1 MLKHTLT
8 AAAVAALLT
17 APALAQQPQ
26 KPAPD
31 AMNKQTQS
39 APNGTMSKP
48 NESLKN
54 DSLKGDMAATANQ
67 QSGFIHAQ
75 EANEWRASTLIGA
88 SVYGPD
94 NKSIG
99 DINELLIEKDGR
111 VTAVVVGVGGFLG
124 VGEKRVALPLQS
136 LNVERKDGE
145 IEKITVAHT
154 KEQLNNAPTFA
165 YYKDGQAA
173 TTGMKVNEK
182 AGSAMMPD
190 KADSKMMPDRQ
201 NEQKK

>member
-39 APNGTMSKP
+39 APNGTMSKS
-48 NESLKN
+48 NE
-54 DSLKGDMAATANQ
+54 SLKGDMAATATQ

-75 EANEWRASTLIGA
+75 EANEWRASNLIGA
-88 SVYGPD
+88 AVYGPD
-94 NKSIG
+94 DKSIG

-124 VGEKRVALPLQS
+124 VGEKSVALPLQS

-173 TTGMKVNEK
+173 TTGMKVDEK